1 MGRFLGR
8 VFAVLVG
15 LIIFSILFIFVIIFL
30 ASNAV
35 KSSEIS
41 IEDNTI
47 LKLELNKPIYEK
59 SYDNPF
65 AKLPFVASR
74 NDGYG
79 LVDLRN
85 ALEEA
90 AKNEKIKAVYL
101 KINIAQANYSSL
113 QELREDLVAFKKSG
127 KKIYAFSEY
136 FSEGAYYLASVADKL
151 YLPNTGYLEF
161 NGLSYNVTF
170 FKGTLDKLE
179 IKPEIFKAGN
189 YKSAVEPFF
198 LSEMSPANKEQS
210 LSFISSMYGK
220 ILSDIASSR
229 KIDAAVLKHI
239 SDSMLVHNALD
250 AKKYGL
256 VDDLLY
262 RDQVEEVIKKDLKL
276 SKLNVV
282 TYDRFEKSLSIN
294 EKLAKKSDKAKIAVI
309 IASGDIVMG
318 RGKDDEIGATTL
330 IEQLKKAREDE
341 KVKAVVLRVNSPGG
355 SSLASDLIWREVVIT
370 REKKPVVASMSDL
383 AASGG
388 YYVSMPCDYIFAQ
401 NNTITGSIGVFGMW
415 FNVEKFFE
423 NKLGITSD
431 GVKTGVFSDL
441 GTPTRP
447 LTEFERRVIQ
457 AEVDST
463 YKDFVSKA
471 AKGRK
476 KTYAEIDKVASGRVW
491 TGSQALEIGLVD
503 KLGGLTD
510 AVAYAAKL
518 AKLTEYDVA
527 YVPDSEGYVDEL
539 LKSFSD
545 EEGNEVEEKMK
556 KELGELYPYFVY
568 LQKIKSR
575 EGMQARMLD
584 INIR

>member
-15 LIIFSILFIFVIIFL
+15 LFIFSFLFIVVIIFL
-30 ASNAV
+30 ASSAV
-35 KSSEIS
+35 KSPQIG
-41 IEDNTI
+41 IADNTI

-59 SYDNPF
+59 SYDNPLS
-65 AKLPFVASR
+65 KLPFVSAR

-79 LVDLRN
+79 LIDLRL
-85 ALEEA
+85 ALQEA
-90 AKNEKIKAVYL
+90 AKDEKIKAVYL

-113 QELREDLVAFKKSG
+113 QELRADLLAFKKSG
-127 KKIYAFSEY
+127 KKIYAYSEY

-220 ILSDIASSR
+220 ILNDVASSR
-229 KIDAAVLKHI
+229 KIEPAVLKHI
-239 SDSMLVHNALD
+239 SDSMLVHNAMD

-262 RDQVEEVIKKDLKL
+262 RDQVEDVIKKDLKL
-276 SKLNVV
+276 EKLNVLS
-282 TYDRFEKSLSIN
+282 YDKYEKSLSGDPKF
-294 EKLAKKSDKAKIAVI
+294 EKKSDKDKIAVI

-330 IEQLKKAREDE
+330 IEQLKKARDDNSI
-341 KVKAVVLRVNSPGG
+341 KAVVLRVNSPGG

-370 REKKPVVASMSDL
+370 KEKKPVVASMSDL

-388 YYVSMPCDYIFAQ
+388 YYVSMPCNYIFAQ
-401 NNTITGSIGVFGMW
+401 DNTITGSIGVFGMW

-447 LTEFERRVIQ
+447 LTDFERKVIQ

-476 KTYAEIDKVASGRVW
+476 KTYEEIDKVASGRVW
-491 TGSQALEIGLVD
+491 TGSQALQIGLVD

-510 AVAYAAKL
+510 AVAYAAQL
-518 AKLTEYDVA
+518 AKLKEYDVS
-527 YVPDSEGYVDEL
+527 YIPDYEGYVDEL
-539 LKSFSD
+539 MKSLSED
-545 EEGNEVEEKMK
+545 EGNEVEEKMK